1 MSTRIQ
7 TDQACEHVVV
17 DAVDATHL
25 TITVEPDRHGL
36 AIKFEG
42 FEEQLVIDLSKGVF
56 TVYRYLDELM
66 EKTHHIV
73 G

>member
-1 MSTRIQ
+1 MSVQIQ
-7 TDQACEHVVV
+7 TDQTCEHAVV
-17 DAVDATHL
+17 DAVDATRL
-25 TITVEPDRHGL
+25 TITIEPDRHGL
-36 AIKFEG
+36 TIKFEG

>member
-7 TDQACEHVVV
+7 TDQICEHVVV

-25 TITVEPDRHGL
+25 TITIEPDRHGMT
-36 AIKFEG
+36 IKFEG
-42 FEEQLVIDLSKGVF
+42 FEEQLVIDLSGGVF

>member
-1 MSTRIQ
+1 MT
-7 TDQACEHVVV
+7 
-17 DAVDATHL
+17 
-25 TITVEPDRHGL
+25 
-36 AIKFEG
+36 IKFEG
-42 FEEQLVIDLSKGVF
+42 FEEQLVIDLSGGIF

>member
-1 MSTRIQ
+1 MRVSVT
-7 TDQACEHVVV
+7 
-17 DAVDATHL
+17 
-25 TITVEPDRHGL
+25 
-36 AIKFEG
+36 IKFEG
-42 FEEQLVIDLSKGVF
+42 FEEQLVIDLSGGIF

>member
-1 MSTRIQ
+1 MSGIRIREML
-7 TDQACEHVVV
+7 TEHVVV
-17 DAVDATHL
+17 DAVDATHR
-25 TITVEPDRHGL
+25 TITIEPDRHGMT
-36 AIKFEG
+36 IKFEG
-42 FEEQLVIDLSKGVF
+42 FEEQLVIDLSGGIF

>member
-1 MSTRIQ
+1 MSGIRIREML
-7 TDQACEHVVV
+7 TEHVVV
-17 DAVDATHL
+17 DAVDATHRM
-25 TITVEPDRHGL
+25 IIIEPDRHGL
-36 AIKFEG
+36 TIKFEG